1 MALMFVST
9 GTLANSRLR
18 TLRLRTLAAGV
29 GVLAV
34 GGLVGGLALGFYL
47 GSTLRPGTLPTLDPQ
62 QPGNQAIIQLVGT
75 LSGRMIQLEAMA
87 TRLAQRS
94 SGSKP
99 AATEQRSAPAQV
111 PAQAPSP
118 ARAAAQPA
126 LVAPP
131 AADPVAV
138 APGAGGPLVDAEEAG
153 GGPDTAAALL
163 LLERELDRVEERL
176 AVVDAAYARR
186 DVDAMAF
193 PSRLPVLGVPISSGF
208 GHRVDPFTGQIARH
222 TGYDY
227 PAAPGT
233 PILAS
238 AGGRVRVAGPHGAYG
253 NTVEIDHGAGLVT
266 RYGHASRVLV
276 KVGDILL
283 PGQPIALVGSTGRST
298 GPHLHFEVMR
308 NGLQVNPGLYLAR
321 GAH

>member
-1 MALMFVST
+1 MALMIVST

-47 GSTLRPGTLPTLDPQ
+47 GSTLRPGSLPALDPH

-94 SGSKP
+94 GGAKP
-99 AATEQRSAPAQV
+99 PSTEPRSAPA
-111 PAQAPSP
+111 P
-118 ARAAAQPA
+118 AAARQAAQTALQP
-126 LVAPP
+126 LP
-131 AADPVAV
+131 ATTPTAA

-176 AVVDAAYARR
+176 AIVDAAYARR

-266 RYGHASRVLV
+266 RYGHTSRVLV

-298 GPHLHFEVMR
+298 GPHLHFEVIR
-308 NGLQVNPGLYLAR
+308 NGLQVNPGLYLAH
-321 GAH
+321 GAR

>member
-1 MALMFVST
+1 MALMIVST

-34 GGLVGGLALGFYL
+34 GGLVGGLALGFHL
-47 GSTLRPGTLPTLDPQ
+47 GSTLRPGALPNLDPS

-75 LSGRMIQLEAMA
+75 LSGRMIQLEALA
-87 TRLAQRS
+87 SRLSQRTT
-94 SGSKP
+94 GKAVP
-99 AATEQRSAPAQV
+99 AAVAPV
-111 PAQAPSP
+111 PAGK
-118 ARAAAQPA
+118 
-126 LVAPP
+126 PP
-131 AADPVAV
+131 AAVPGPAN
-138 APGAGGPLVDAEEAG
+138 GAGGPLVDAEAAG

-208 GHRVDPFTGQIARH
+208 GHREDPFTGQIARH

-233 PILAS
+233 SILAS

-298 GPHLHFEVMR
+298 GPHLHFEVIR

-321 GAH
+321 GAR

>member
-1 MALMFVST
+1 MALMIVST
-9 GTLANSRLR
+9 GALANSRLR

-47 GSTLRPGTLPTLDPQ
+47 GSTLRPGTLPALDPH

-87 TRLAQRS
+87 ARLAQRS
-94 SGSKP
+94 GAKATATESRPAPVPATGRSTAQQP
-99 AATEQRSAPAQV
+99 AAAV
-111 PAQAPSP
+111 PA
-118 ARAAAQPA
+118 
-126 LVAPP
+126 
-131 AADPVAV
+131 

-176 AVVDAAYARR
+176 AGVDAAYARR

-266 RYGHASRVLV
+266 RYGHTSRVLV

-298 GPHLHFEVMR
+298 GPHLHFEVIR
-308 NGLQVNPGLYLAR
+308 NGLQVNPGLYLAH

>member
-47 GSTLRPGTLPTLDPQ
+47 GSTLRPGALPTLDPH

-94 SGSKP
+94 GGAKP
-99 AATEQRSAPAQV
+99 PATEPRSAPV
-111 PAQAPSP
+111 PRQ
-118 ARAAAQPA
+118 AAQPA
-126 LVAPP
+126 LQALP
-131 AADPVAV
+131 AAAPA
-138 APGAGGPLVDAEEAG
+138 AATPGAGGPLVDAEEAG

-176 AVVDAAYARR
+176 AIVDAAYARR

-208 GHRVDPFTGQIARH
+208 GHREDPFTGQIARH

-253 NTVEIDHGAGLVT
+253 KTVEIDHGAGLVT

-298 GPHLHFEVMR
+298 GPHLHFEVIR
-308 NGLQVNPGLYLAR
+308 NGLQVNPGLYLAH

>member
-29 GVLAV
+29 GVLAM

-62 QPGNQAIIQLVGT
+62 LPGNQAIIQLVGT

-87 TRLAQRS
+87 TRLAQRTNP
-94 SGSKP
+94 KA
-99 AATEQRSAPAQV
+99 AATPPPAKGGLAPAPR
-111 PAQAPSP
+111 PANP
-118 ARAAAQPA
+118 AVLPPPAQPA
-126 LVAPP
+126 A
-131 AADPVAV
+131 
-138 APGAGGPLVDAEEAG
+138 GAGGPLVDADEAG
-153 GGPDTAAALL
+153 RGPDTAAALV

-176 AVVDAAYARR
+176 AIVDAAFART

-208 GHRVDPFTGQIARH
+208 GHRQDPFTGQIARH

-298 GPHLHFEVMR
+298 GPHLHFEVIR
-308 NGLQVNPGLYLAR
+308 NGLQVNPGFYLAR